1 MTTEERLSALWRRFL
16 DRVGAGDL
24 PPRPE
29 GLRPVPEDFAALGPQ
44 LFRAQLLSR
53 LLDVAARRLQ
63 PEGRIFY
70 TIASAGHEGVAA
82 LAAPLKV
89 GDMAFLHYRDGAFL
103 VARALLAGVRGEAAP
118 DDIVRDMALSF
129 TAAKDDPVSGGRH
142 KVLGSRE
149 LLIPPQTSTIASHLP
164 KALGAAFSIPLARRL
179 RPEGRVL
186 AADGIA
192 LASFGDASANHSTA
206 QGAINAAGWT
216 RHRGLPLPLLLVC
229 EDNGLGISVPTPR
242 GWIEESF
249 THRPHLHY
257 MRADGAD
264 LADSLAAA
272 RDAVVRVRQGQPVFL
287 HLSTVRLGGHA
298 GSDVESAYLSSVE
311 IAAQEERDPLL
322 HSARL
327 LIEVGAL
334 TTDGIVA
341 MARAAE
347 EEVMSKMLA
356 ATRMPPLET
365 AEEVMASIPP
375 FPSGA
380 RERKGARG
388 QRSGDRP
395 AAIPAGEG
403 DRLTLARAL
412 NLTLAEALAER
423 PEVVLLGED
432 VGRKGGVYGV
442 TRGLQARF
450 GPARV
455 MDTLLDEQTILG
467 TAIGLAHNGFLPV
480 PEIQFLA
487 YLHNAEDQIRGEAA
501 TLSFFSNRRF
511 ANPMVVRI
519 AGLGYQK
526 GFGGHFH
533 NDNSLAVLRDI
544 PGIVLACPSRADEA
558 AAMLR
563 EALRLARE
571 ERRVV
576 VFLEPIALY
585 NERDLVAPG
594 DGGWTFPLP
603 GAGARI
609 PFGEIG
615 IHDPAPTGEVAE
627 GFDIALVSYGNGH
640 RLCRQAQRDLAAR
653 GMRARVIDLRWLAPL
668 PVEAVIE
675 AATPCREVLVV
686 DECRPAGNVAEGLVT
701 TFAEEAGRRVH
712 RLSAADSFIA
722 TGPAHAATLPSRE
735 SIFRRAQALLEA

>member
-1 MTTEERLSALWRRFL
+1 MPEERLDALWRRFL
-16 DRVGAGDL
+16 ERVESGDL
-24 PPRPE
+24 PPRPP
-29 GLRPVPEDFAALGPQ
+29 GLRPVPEDFATLGPV

-53 LLDVAARRLQ
+53 LLDILARRLQ
-63 PEGRIFY
+63 PEGRVFY
-70 TIASAGHEGVAA
+70 TIASAGHEGTAA
-82 LAAPLKV
+82 LAAPLKT

-103 VARALLAGVRGEAAP
+103 VARALLAEARGEPAP

-142 KVLGSRE
+142 KVLGTAA
-149 LLIPPQTSTIASHLP
+149 LLVPPQTSTIASHLP

-179 RPEGRVL
+179 APEGRVL
-186 AADGIA
+186 ADDGIA

-206 QGAINAAGWT
+206 QGAFNAAQWI
-216 RHRGLPLPLLLVC
+216 RHRGLPLPLLFVC
-229 EDNGLGISVPTPR
+229 EDNELGISVPTPR
-242 GWIEESF
+242 GWIEAAF
-249 THRPHLHY
+249 AARPHLFY
-257 MRADGAD
+257 IRADGAD

-272 RDAVVRVRQGQPVFL
+272 RDAVARVRRGRPVFL
-287 HLSTVRLGGHA
+287 HLATVRLGGHA
-298 GSDVESAYLSSVE
+298 GSDVESAYLPRAE
-311 IAAQEERDPLL
+311 IAAQDERDPLL

-327 LIEVGAL
+327 LIEEGGLARSE
-334 TTDGIVA
+334 IVA

-347 EEVMSKMLA
+347 EEVTAKMLA
-356 ATRMPPLET
+356 ATRRPPLET

-375 FPSGA
+375 FPPA
-380 RERKGARG
+380 ARG
-388 QRSGDRP
+388 EKTGGRP
-395 AAIPAGEG
+395 ATLPAGEG
-403 DRLTLARAL
+403 ERLTLARAL
-412 NLTLAEALAER
+412 NLTLAEALSER
-423 PEVVLLGED
+423 PEIVLLGED
-432 VGRKGGVYGV
+432 VGRKGGVYGI

-450 GPARV
+450 GQSRV

-487 YLHNAEDQIRGEAA
+487 YFHNAEDQIRGEAA
-501 TLSFFSNRRF
+501 TLSFFSNRAF

-533 NDNSLAVLRDI
+533 NDNSIAVLRDI

-576 VFLEPIALY
+576 ILLEPIALY
-585 NERDLVAPG
+585 NERDLLVPG
-594 DGGWTFPLP
+594 DGGWSFPLP
-603 GAGARI
+603 PAGARI
-609 PFGEIG
+609 ALGAIG
-615 IHDPAPTGEVAE
+615 VHDPGPVGATEKAAGA
-627 GFDIALVSYGNGH
+627 FDIALVGYGNGH
-640 RLCRQAQRDLAAR
+640 RLCRQVQHDLAES
-653 GMRARVIDLRWLAPL
+653 GVRARVIDLRWLAPL
-668 PVEAVIE
+668 PVQAVVD
-675 AATPCREVLVV
+675 AAAPCREVLVV

-701 TFAEEAGRRVH
+701 GFAEKAGRCIH

-735 SIFRRAQALLEA
+735 RIRARALALLGS